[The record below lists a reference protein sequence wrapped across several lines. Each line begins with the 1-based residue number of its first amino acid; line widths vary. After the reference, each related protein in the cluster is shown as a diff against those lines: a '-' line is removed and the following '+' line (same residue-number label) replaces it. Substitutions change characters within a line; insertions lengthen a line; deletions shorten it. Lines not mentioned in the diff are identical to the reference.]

1 MTLQLLVSHVTGC
14 LCVCVCEGVSMNPQ
28 ALKLRKWVER
38 SSSIR
43 LRDELSSDWSA
54 SRMLMNACLSD
65 ALISRPAQIV
75 SG

>member
-14 LCVCVCEGVSMNPQ
+14 VCVCVTGVSMNPQ

-65 ALISRPAQIV
+65 ALISRAAQIV